1 MDSNALK
8 NIYYCMER
16 IIVFEGIDEVLQHIV
31 QTAASLTRADAAT
44 LRLFNIE
51 TGELDIKAGVGVSGD
66 FLAQPGL
73 KLGEGII
80 GRVVQNGESFVT
92 PDVSKEKGCSQKDL
106 ARMES
111 IKSLLSIPLKDKE
124 SAIGSLT
131 IYRKNG
137 SPFEEND
144 LLLMSIF
151 GAQAVEAVEKT
162 NQLESLQRQAIYDY
176 LTDMYNKKYLL
187 QRIESEIKRGDRHN
201 HAVSIIF
208 IDLDDFKNFN
218 DEHGHLLGD
227 KLLKDFSLLV
237 KNELR
242 KNDVVGRFGGEE
254 FVIVASETDK
264 KGAMSLAKK
273 LLALTK
279 KHKFLGAK
287 GSLAGVTFSAG
298 ISSYPDDGLTL
309 PEIIQKADEAM
320 YIAKSE
326 GKSRVQIYE
335 SFNQ

>member
-1 MDSNALK
+1 
-8 NIYYCMER
+8 MER

-51 TGELDIKAGVGVSGD
+51 TGELDIKAGVGVSPD

-80 GRVVQNGESFVT
+80 GKVIQNGESFIT
-92 PDVSKEKGCSQKDL
+92 ADISKEKRCSQKDL

-111 IKSLLSIPLKDKE
+111 IKSVLSIPLKDKE

-131 IYRKNG
+131 IYRKNEN
-137 SPFEEND
+137 PFVEND

-162 NQLESLQRQAIYDY
+162 NQLESLQRQAIYDH

-187 QRIESEIKRGDRHN
+187 QRIESEIKRAERHN
-201 HAVSIIF
+201 HSVSVIF
-208 IDLDDFKNFN
+208 IDIDNFKNFN
-218 DEHGHLLGD
+218 DKHGHLLGD

-237 KNELR
+237 KDGLR
-242 KNDVVGRFGGEE
+242 KNDIVGRFGGEE

-264 KGAMSLAKK
+264 KGANSLTSK
-273 LLALTK
+273 LLNLTK
-279 KHKFLGAK
+279 KLKFLGAD
-287 GSLAGVTFSAG
+287 GPLSGVTFSAG
-298 ISSYPDDGLTL
+298 ISSYPEDGITL

-326 GKSRVQIYE
+326 GKNQVHIYE
-335 SFNQ
+335 TP

>member
-16 IIVFEGIDEVLQHIV
+16 IIVFEGIDDVLQHIV

-51 TGELDIKAGVGVSGD
+51 TGELDIKAGVGVSD
-66 FLAQPGL
+66 NFLAQPGL

-80 GRVVQNGESFVT
+80 GKVVQNGENFIT
-92 PDVSKEKGCSQKDL
+92 ADISKESRCTQKDL
-106 ARMES
+106 ARMEN
-111 IKSLLSIPLKDKE
+111 IKSVLSIPLKDKE

-137 SPFEEND
+137 SSFEENE
-144 LLLMSIF
+144 LLLLSIF

-162 NQLESLQRQAIYDY
+162 NQLESLRRQAIYDY

-187 QRIESEIKRGDRHN
+187 QRIESEIKRADRHG
-201 HAVSIIF
+201 HDLSIIF
-208 IDLDDFKNFN
+208 IDLDDFKDFN
-218 DEHGHLLGD
+218 DNHGHLLGD
-227 KLLKDFSLLV
+227 KLLKDFSHLV
-237 KNELR
+237 KDKLR

-254 FVIVASETDK
+254 FIIVASETNK
-264 KGAMSLAKK
+264 KGAMSLATK
-273 LLALTK
+273 LLNSMSK
-279 KHKFLGAK
+279 VGFLGCNGPVK
-287 GSLAGVTFSAG
+287 GITFSAG
-298 ISSYPDDGLTL
+298 VSSYPEDGNTL

-320 YIAKSE
+320 YIAKSK
-326 GKSRVQIYE
+326 GKNRVHLYE
-335 SFNQ
+335 NA